1 MKTRSLSSLGAA
13 LVLLAFA
20 VEARAGASIAS
31 NLTGTYQGS
40 FTCKQTH
47 LDGER
52 DSFKQVNSVLLI
64 AQVSTYSN
72 GAFLD
77 VTIDGVPYSARSIDV
92 GGAGS
97 GKGVGA
103 FVFCGGGDE
112 AFTGDTE
119 VEKFT
124 FKVNAT
130 KGTGTIK
137 KNGLFNYSATL
148 GSCKGSWKRTSTS
161 VPLIM
166 TSCGAVPP

>member
-1 MKTRSLSSLGAA
+1 MAASTRIFGVAF
-13 LVLLAFA
+13 VLLVVAL
-20 VEARAGASIAS
+20 EARAGASIAS
-31 NLTGTYQGS
+31 NLTGTYEGS

-52 DSFKQVNSVLLI
+52 DSFKQVNSVLRI
-64 AQVSTYSN
+64 AQVSTYAN

-77 VTIDGVPYSARSIDV
+77 VTIDDVPYSARSIDV

-124 FKVNAT
+124 FKLNAT

-137 KNGLFNYSATL
+137 KSGLFNYSESL

-161 VPLIM
+161 VPVIGV
-166 TSCGAVPP
+166 SCGAVPP